1 MRWKAKTGNEKIIIE
16 GDEYLKKIE
25 IVYLHKKN
33 LKKIRNLKSLY
44 INSRNSLR
52 KIMILK

>member
-1 MRWKAKTGNEKIIIE
+1 LRWKAKTGNEKIIIE

-33 LKKIRNLKSLY
+33 LKKIRNHKSLY

-52 KIMILK
+52 KIRILK